1 MLTGFAC
8 RDLEAVLVKYNKDEA
23 KKSVVVCPAYLPF
36 GSKSLPQQQSLMNWC
51 SIVRRKTSI

>member
-8 RDLEAVLVKYNKDEA
+8 RDLEAVLVKYEDEA
-23 KKSVVVCPAYLPF
+23 KKSVVCPAYLPF